1 MIKLNTIS
9 DLLYDIESELLFFLA
24 KHNLGVVGVGYGGNE
39 DLISIS
45 TSLPKLD
52 FNRLIKTQFDLS
64 EKAFDVIINDG
75 KVRYGF
81 TTSLTFEDY
90 GDRVIDIFLQ
100 NLESS
105 GKYVKTIIDEFPSV
119 VYSVEDDDMGGELR
133 EELLKLNL
141 K

>member
-1 MIKLNTIS
+1 MCSKHF
-9 DLLYDIESELLFFLA
+9 LF
-24 KHNLGVVGVGYGGNE
+24 
-39 DLISIS
+39 
-45 TSLPKLD
+45 
-52 FNRLIKTQFDLS
+52 
-64 EKAFDVIINDG
+64 KAS
-75 KVRYGF
+75 KY
-81 TTSLTFEDY
+81 
-90 GDRVIDIFLQ
+90 RVIDIFLQ